1 MVAVPESVDLRSV
14 SCTDRNS
21 VSIHVCA
28 FSVLPVEM
36 EEKFKRQIN
45 GKPSPACSQARRTL
59 PILQGIFRVADELFT
74 RQTAD
79 RARRYQGR
87 LLNTRPPAEKGVNN
101 SGAGAREFVPT
112 GVNKLR
118 EARALMKPERQ
129 YETPISWHV

>member
-59 PILQGIFRVADELFT
+59 PILQGGRRAVHSSDC
-74 RQTAD
+74 RQGASVL
-79 RARRYQGR
+79 QGR